1 MIVLLLFLIVF
12 DCLME
17 FPECRSHLFQMVCPP
32 HICVALPKHRFV
44 LHCVRAVSLQWRL
57 KRFAGGLRL
66 RRSSQEDGG
75 VPLAVDGAAAAA
87 PVDPLAPL
95 AVPLAVHA
103 GAAAAPEDHVA
114 PVPAPLAVGDG
125 VAAAP
130 VDPVAHSF
138 DVVLL
143 ARYPKR
149 LFFCIGV
156 CLLP

>member
-1 MIVLLLFLIVF
+1 M
-12 DCLME
+12 
-17 FPECRSHLFQMVCPP
+17 
-32 HICVALPKHRFV
+32 APKA
-44 LHCVRAVSLQWRL
+44 VR
-57 KRFAGGLRL
+57 
-66 RRSSQEDGG
+66 RRPAAASEQPGRRRRAHEPQL
-75 VPLAVDGAAAAA
+75 PLAVDGAAAAA

-149 LFFCIGV
+149 LFFCAFSHEDV
-156 CLLP
+156 FLFARLPNLLRVFARQICCVEAVRV